1 MKHGGRGGKGGLGEE
16 ISSIML
22 SLVSHP
28 QFQCFKTSFEG
39 QMRKWK
45 LLSGG
50 AIHSCP
56 VGDWKIRV
64 QYFFKKGSKRIFV
77 HTSSSYFQQ
86 IPIVL
91 GMGGAGSG
99 GKASG
104 RGCSVFTISFN
115 RKCFLSFF
123 ASDEWHTVPNLK
135 TLTGALKDLPS
146 ANNTVKSYPLA
157 QGTGLESKVKL
168 KAAITNS
175 QNHPWKSPET
185 PHKTQHYAVPH

>member
-1 MKHGGRGGKGGLGEE
+1 
-16 ISSIML
+16 ML

-28 QFQCFKTSFEG
+28 QFQCFKTIFEG

-64 QYFFKKGSKRIFV
+64 QYFFKKGSNRIFI
-77 HTSSSYFQQ
+77 HIIFLLSTNPHCSRD
-86 IPIVL
+86 
-91 GMGGAGSG
+91 GGAGSG

-104 RGCSVFTISFN
+104 RGCSVFTISFHLTESV
-115 RKCFLSFF
+115 FW
-123 ASDEWHTVPNLK
+123 ASLPVMNLK
-135 TLTGALKDLPS
+135 TLTGALKDLRS

-157 QGTGLESKVKL
+157 QGTGLESKVKF
-168 KAAITNS
+168 KAATTNS

-185 PHKTQHYAVPH
+185 PHKTQHYAVSH